1 MYNLE
6 QSIIFM
12 SIFLKKRTKKRKILE
27 LIAKNL
33 KETSKQSMDVQNLQG
48 FVKWLAGDYHVKNQ
62 NFQNYLLKN
71 NCQKQ
76 ILINNTVE
84 N

>member
-33 KETSKQSMDVQNLQG
+33 KETSKQAMDVQNLQR
-48 FVKWLAGDYHVKNQ
+48 FVR
-62 NFQNYLLKN
+62 
-71 NCQKQ
+71 
-76 ILINNTVE
+76 
-84 N
+84 